1 MHNTKGVGMEKL
13 EDIKPIFEWA
23 IKNGEAK
30 IVDRILVKLL
40 PQLLKAHS
48 NITAA
53 SVEESAVI
61 NVSAELYE
69 LVKKSAEELVGRSY
83 GSKELENV

>member
-1 MHNTKGVGMEKL
+1 MQTL

-53 SVEESAVI
+53 DVKESAVI

-69 LVKKSAEELVGRSY
+69 LVKKSAEELIGSSF
-83 GSKELENV
+83 GSKGPENV